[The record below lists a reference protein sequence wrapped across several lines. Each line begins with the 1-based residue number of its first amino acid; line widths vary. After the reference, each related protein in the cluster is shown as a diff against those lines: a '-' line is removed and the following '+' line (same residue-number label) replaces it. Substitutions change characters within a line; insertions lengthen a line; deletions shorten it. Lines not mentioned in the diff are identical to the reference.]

1 MTTTFGI
8 DLDTGDLTA
17 DVEHNP
23 HLLVWGGSVQ
33 YSMLYL
39 KSAVIDLGL
48 PEFIN
53 RLFPLVEFSFQTPVA
68 NTLTSGPVTTG
79 TINPGVIWVGD
90 YFQVGPGHP
99 GLCNY
104 VYRRNPSS
112 VWPVCSQKKI
122 QGLSVLPTR
131 KL

>member
-33 YSMLYL
+33 YSMLYPKIGGDRPWL
-39 KSAVIDLGL
+39 ARVL
-48 PEFIN
+48 N
-53 RLFPLVEFSFQTPVA
+53 RLIPLVEFSFQTPVA

-99 GLCNY
+99 GRSLQL
-104 VYRRNPSS
+104 R
-112 VWPVCSQKKI
+112 
-122 QGLSVLPTR
+122 LPE
-131 KL
+131 